1 MLDEYLQKYV
11 DTFDEN
17 FPMFAFMGIDEKEI
31 IAEIQKCLDKGK
43 PYVLKIDEGVY
54 Y

>member
-17 FPMFAFMGIDEKEI
+17 FPMFAFMSIEEKEI
-31 IAEIQKCLDKGK
+31 IAEIQKCLDNDK
-43 PYVLKIDEGVY
+43 PYVLNVKDGVY
-54 Y
+54 L